1 MENNHF
7 SQQHETKKITENGIS
22 YFLKF
27 YSPNSNEIK
36 NEISWLTSQ
45 MLKNRETFDIPTIVE
60 ASIKT
65 GFIKM
70 NYIEKTERKQP
81 SKEELI
87 EYLTRCASDLHSI
100 IKTKEPITRI
110 KTSAKEYNNYV
121 EQFVKNRFDTIRT
134 DIEVEKEIEEW
145 MLDKVK
151 KIRTKFFTIV
161 HRDLRFRHLL
171 TTEEKP
177 VLIDW
182 EYTNIS
188 EPAQDLAKLIY
199 DSVVNHNMDMSFSIK
214 KVPETYSYLQKISLP
229 ELENKI
235 STFLPIIPLEHCAA
249 FIKRKPEG
257 YREEVLKDL
266 AFIYGI
272 YKKEK

>member
-1 MENNHF
+1 M
-7 SQQHETKKITENGIS
+7 
-22 YFLKF
+22 
-27 YSPNSNEIK
+27 
-36 NEISWLTSQ
+36 
-45 MLKNRETFDIPTIVE
+45 
-60 ASIKT
+60 
-65 GFIKM
+65 
-70 NYIEKTERKQP
+70 
-81 SKEELI
+81 
-87 EYLTRCASDLHSI
+87 HSI
-100 IKTKEPITRI
+100 IKTKEPVTRI
-110 KTSAKEYNNYV
+110 KTSAKEYSNYV

-151 KIRTKFFTIV
+151 KLRTKFFTIV

-188 EPAQDLAKLIY
+188 DPAQDLAKLIY
-199 DSVVNHNMDMSFSIK
+199 DSVVNHNMDMSFSVK
-214 KVPETYSYLQKISLP
+214 KVPETYSYLQKIPLP

-249 FIKRKPEG
+249 FIKRKPKG